1 MGELEDAIA
10 RAVISAYNALPAK
23 SKPKPRPDATEWVP
37 LSGVVLETG
46 EGEVVCAALGT
57 GMKCLPH
64 SKIPLAKGLVLH
76 DCHAE
81 RVLWCIVIAI
91 RAFNCFIIEECFK
104 LASNSTY
111 TSQFVRRRSPEDV
124 TEDSPQPFTIRSNV
138 KVHFYSSEA
147 PCGDASMELTM
158 SAQSDATPWAL
169 HTTTAASHTPAT
181 ITTTTSPTPL
191 TPTTTLLRGRGYF
204 SSLGTVRTKPGRADS
219 PPTLSKSCSDK
230 LSLRQCTS
238 LLLTPAA
245 LLVSPHHAYTST
257 VVLPETEYSATA
269 VQRAFSASGR
279 MAPLTGRGWRGGYE
293 FRPFTVRTTG
303 MVFGCSKK
311 EAERATPR
319 RAVGSNVTA
328 VWVRGAG
335 SETLIGGVLQGR
347 KQWAGVAGASRV
359 CKARVWKAVSVVAG
373 VLGEKGLV
381 GAVRAETYEGV
392 KRGVWM
398 AERRRVKEETRKV
411 LGGWERNGGGE
422 FGMME

>member
-1 MGELEDAIA
+1 MGELEDTIA

-81 RVLWCIVIAI
+81 VEFSCALCFVLFIAI

-104 LASNSTY
+104 LASDSTY
-111 TSQFVRRRSPEDV
+111 ISQFVHRRSAEDI
-124 TEDSPQPFTIRSNV
+124 TEDSPQPFTIRSDV

-147 PCGDASMELTM
+147 PCGDGSMELTM

-169 HTTTAASHTPAT
+169 P
-181 ITTTTSPTPL
+181 TSTS
-191 TPTTTLLRGRGYF
+191 TPTTPTTPPPPHQPPP
-204 SSLGTVRTKPGRADS
+204 SSAAAATS
-219 PPTLSKSCSDK
+219 PPSAPDK

-245 LLVSPHHAYTST
+245 LLITPRHAYASI
-257 VVLPETEYSATA
+257 VVLPASEYSATA
-269 VQRAFSASGR
+269 VQRAFSATGR
-279 MAPLTGRGWRGGYE
+279 MGPLVGRRWRGGYA
-293 FRPFTVRTTG
+293 FCPFAVRTTG
-303 MVFGCSKK
+303 VVFACSKR
-311 EAERATPR
+311 EAERATPGK
-319 RAVGSNVTA
+319 AIGSNVTA
-328 VWVRGAG
+328 VWVRGVG
-335 SETLIGGVLQGR
+335 GETLIGGVLQGR

-373 VLGEKGLV
+373 VLGERALV
-381 GAVRAETYEGV
+381 GAVGKETYEGV
-392 KRGVWM
+392 KSGEWM
-398 AERRRVKEETRKV
+398 VERRRAKEETREV